1 MAKTKFNYD
10 YSKILWMKMFLAK
23 PDFPNNESEVLINFE
38 QALEIIKEID
48 NITQGI
54 QKIIYLVGWQGLGH
68 DDCYPEMDVIN
79 PFLKR
84 YCDKTAKESTLI
96 ISALQKTFFREQM
109 WKIRMRQEIICLT
122 MFKALVLMLQV
133 NIHIVSFR

>member
-10 YSKILWMKMFLAK
+10 YSKVLWMKMFLAK
-23 PDFPNNESEVLINFE
+23 PDFPNNKSEVLINFE
-38 QALEIIKEID
+38 QAHEIIKGID

-79 PFLKR
+79 PYLKR
-84 YCDKTAKESTLI
+84 ECDATAKEAFCGL
-96 ISALQKTFFREQM
+96 LKRQKNV
-109 WKIRMRQEIICLT
+109 IL
-122 MFKALVLMLQV
+122 L
-133 NIHIVSFR
+133 